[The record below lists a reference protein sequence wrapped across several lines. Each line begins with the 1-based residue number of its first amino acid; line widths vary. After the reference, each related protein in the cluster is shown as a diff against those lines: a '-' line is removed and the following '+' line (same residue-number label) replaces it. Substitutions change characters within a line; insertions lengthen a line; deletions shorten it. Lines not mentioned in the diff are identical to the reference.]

1 MSETTS
7 RAADTAAAR
16 VHVEWSE
23 DRARAVERSMFA
35 RKRRRTQ
42 MKGAMAVA
50 GAVLA
55 VLSLGVAWKRLHLE
69 KPAPQALAPN
79 DAPSIEGQTI
89 TFADG
94 SVAAPLD
101 KTSLVQP
108 REVTASKIDV
118 ELVRGS
124 AHFEVSKNPERVFRV
139 EAGTVTVEVLGT
151 GFTVERLAEGA
162 RVSVDHGRVKVQW
175 GAGST
180 ILGDGQGS
188 TFPPAP
194 AASTL
199 EGSVVGGGNDVAPA
213 ASTTI
218 APSATAGATGAMGA
232 KATWKVLAH
241 DGEFDKAY
249 AALKVEGG
257 ATAVHDDAGELLL
270 AADVARLSHHPA
282 DAVVHLRRVLTAHAG
297 DPRAPLAAFTLGRV
311 LLEELG
317 QPGQAAEAFA
327 KARALGGAG
336 PLAEDALAREVEAWW
351 RAGATDKAHE
361 RAEEYV
367 KLYPKGL
374 RIRSVRKY
382 GGLEE

>member
-1 MSETTS
+1 MSETTTS

-42 MKGAMAVA
+42 IKGTLAVL
-50 GAVLA
+50 GAVLV
-55 VLSLGVAWKRLHLE
+55 VLGFGLAWKRLHVE
-69 KPAPQALAPN
+69 KPVPQAVNPAVG
-79 DAPSIEGQTI
+79 EGETI

-101 KTSLVQP
+101 KTSLLKSK
-108 REVTASKIDV
+108 EVTASKIDV
-118 ELVRGS
+118 ELVKGS
-124 AHFEVSKNPERVFRV
+124 AHFEVSKNPARVFRV
-139 EAGTVTVEVLGT
+139 EAGNITVEVLGT
-151 GFTVERLAEGA
+151 GFTVERLGDGA
-162 RVSVDHGRVKVQW
+162 RVAVEHGRVKVQW

-188 TFPPAP
+188 TFPPAAP
-194 AASTL
+194 TTSTTVTAIGTDVPPAPSVVAPVASAAS
-199 EGSVVGGGNDVAPA
+199 
-213 ASTTI
+213 
-218 APSATAGATGAMGA
+218 
-232 KATWKVLAH
+232 KATWKALAH

-249 AALKVEGG
+249 AALKIEGG
-257 ATAVHDDAGELLL
+257 AKAVHDDAGELLL

-282 DAVVHLRRVLTAHAG
+282 DAVVHLRRVVSAHSG

-351 RAGATDKAHE
+351 RAGSTDKAHE

-367 KLYPKGL
+367 KAYPKGL

>member
-23 DRARAVERSMFA
+23 DRARAVERAMFA
-35 RKRRRTQ
+35 RKRRRAQTR
-42 MKGAMAVA
+42 AVMAVV
-50 GAVLA
+50 GAVIA
-55 VLSLGVAWKRLHLE
+55 VLSFGVAWKRLHRE
-69 KPAPQALAPN
+69 APAPVAVNPPA
-79 DAPSIEGQTI
+79 AAVEGESI

-101 KTSLVQP
+101 KTSLVKSK
-108 REVTASKIDV
+108 EVSASKIDV
-118 ELVRGS
+118 ELVKGS

-151 GFTVERLAEGA
+151 GFTVERLGDGA
-162 RVSVDHGRVKVQW
+162 RVAVDHGRVKVQW
-175 GAGST
+175 NAGST

-188 TFPPAP
+188 TFPP
-194 AASTL
+194 
-199 EGSVVGGGNDVAPA
+199 VAPA
-213 ASTTI
+213 GSATIATGGTEVVPAPSATI
-218 APSATAGATGAMGA
+218 APSATVAA
-232 KATWKVLAH
+232 KSTWKALAH

-282 DAVVHLRRVLTAHAG
+282 DAVVHLRRVVSSHSG

-374 RIRSVRKY
+374 RIRSVKKY